1 MKEREMKP
9 FAINRNSWH
18 YKLNS
23 NFANEYR
30 HSMEFNWEPRH
41 NNFCSYWRATMLR
54 VLFAMCIA
62 ASVMLLLTGLGIA
75 IYVNPVPVMT
85 AIGLVI
91 VIITAAILFAYLLH
105 RIEER
110 KYSNKMLSKEPSQS
124 LFAQKYRANKEK
136 ICPMVEYK

>member
-1 MKEREMKP
+1 MKDREMKP

-18 YKLNS
+18 YKLNK
-23 NFANEYR
+23 NFANEYS

-41 NNFCSYWRATMLR
+41 NNFCSYWRATMFR
-54 VLFAMCIA
+54 ALFLALCI
-62 ASVMLLLTGLGIA
+62 SGVVFLLTALGIA

-85 AIGLVI
+85 AIGLLI
-91 VIITAAILFAYLLH
+91 AGITAVFLFAFWLAT
-105 RIEER
+105 EDER
-110 KYSNKMLSKEPSQS
+110 KYSNKKPSQS

>member
-1 MKEREMKP
+1 MKP

-18 YKLNS
+18 YNLNK
-23 NFANEYR
+23 NLANDCF
-30 HSMEFNWEPRH
+30 MDNWEPRH
-41 NNFCSYWRATMLR
+41 NNFCSYWRATMFR
-54 VLFAMCIA
+54 ALFVTFCI
-62 ASVMLLLTGLGIA
+62 SGVMFLLTALGIA
-75 IYVNPVPVMT
+75 IYVNPVAVMT

-91 VIITAAILFAYLLH
+91 ALITAAILFAYLLH

-110 KYSNKMLSKEPSQS
+110 KYSNKEPSQS

>member
-1 MKEREMKP
+1 MKDREMKP

-23 NFANEYR
+23 NLFNEYS

-41 NNFCSYWRATMLR
+41 NNFCSYWRATTFR
-54 VLFAMCIA
+54 VLFAAFLI
-62 ASVMLLLTGLGIA
+62 SGIMLLLTGLGIA
-75 IYVNPVPVMT
+75 IYVNPVAVMT

-91 VIITAAILFAYLLH
+91 GIITIAILFAYLH
-105 RIEER
+105 NRIEER